1 MILTFQNEGT
11 ERKEEKKIVEDKTP
25 SIYRITSA
33 FPPPHAFN
41 HDDVLSF
48 FLCSASFVCREQT
61 KQHITA
67 SARMKEFKRILDF
80 ISILKSFFFS
90 LFLFRIFF
98 FAFFRKELDEFP
110 TDEGNTH
117 KIIR

>member
-11 ERKEEKKIVEDKTP
+11 ERKEKKKIVEDKTP

-33 FPPPHAFN
+33 FPPPRAFN

-80 ISILKSFFFS
+80 ISILKSFFFFS
-90 LFLFRIFF
+90 FSFSDFFLPFLERNLTSFQPM
-98 FAFFRKELDEFP
+98 KE
-110 TDEGNTH
+110 TH
-117 KIIR
+117 TK